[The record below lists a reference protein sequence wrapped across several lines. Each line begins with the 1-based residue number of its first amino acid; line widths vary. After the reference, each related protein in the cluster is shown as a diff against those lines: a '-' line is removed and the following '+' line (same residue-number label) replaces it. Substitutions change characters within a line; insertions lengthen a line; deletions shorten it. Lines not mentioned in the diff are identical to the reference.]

1 MNIKA
6 VKGFKDILPQD
17 SPKWRFV
24 EEKARE
30 IFSHFG
36 FREIRVP
43 VLEKTELFRRSIGE
57 STDIVEKE
65 MYTFLDK
72 SDEYLSLRPEATAS
86 IIRAFIE
93 HHLYTVDPIAKLYTI
108 GPMFRRERPQK
119 GRLRQFHQIDVEIL
133 GYNDPRIDAE
143 LILMLVQFLKDV
155 GLRDYQIE
163 VNSLGCSSCRPIF
176 REAIVDY
183 LNKREWDLC
192 QDCQRRLYVNPLR
205 VFDCKVPSCGEI
217 VNFAPSIK
225 DYLCESCNSHFA
237 VFCESLARFAIP
249 YQVNAK
255 MVRGLDYYT
264 RTAFEITTT
273 ALGAQNAVAGGG
285 RYDGLVKSL
294 GGPDIPGIGFA
305 VGMERLLE
313 IIPNPPEL
321 REENPFLF
329 IAALGELAQSLAY
342 HLCNTLRINGIP
354 VEMNYCERSLK
365 SQLKRADKLRC
376 PYTLIIGES
385 EIQENKAILRD
396 MRSSEQVLI
405 CLNDVFEKI
414 QWLYREGKR

>member
-1 MNIKA
+1 MTITA
-6 VKGFKDILPQD
+6 VKGFKDILPED

-24 EEKARE
+24 ENKARE
-30 IFSHFG
+30 IFFYFG

-65 MYTFLDK
+65 MYTFLDR
-72 SDEYLSLRPEATAS
+72 SDEYLTLRPEATAS
-86 IIRAFIE
+86 IIRAYIE
-93 HHLYTVDPIAKLYTI
+93 HHLYAMDPVAKLYTI

-119 GRLRQFHQIDVEIL
+119 GRFRQFHQIDVEIL

-143 LILMLVQFLKDV
+143 LILMLAQFLKAV
-155 GLRDYQIE
+155 GLADYQIE
-163 VNSLGCSSCRPIF
+163 VNSLGCASCRPVY
-176 REAIVDY
+176 REAIIDY
-183 LNKREWDLC
+183 LKKSEGDLC

-205 VFDCKVPSCGEI
+205 VFDCKVSSCGEI
-217 VNFAPSIK
+217 VAYAPSIM
-225 DYLCESCNSHFA
+225 DYLCEACRNHFT
-237 VFCESLARFAIP
+237 VFCQSLAGFAIP
-249 YQVNAK
+249 YLVNVK

-264 RTAFEITTT
+264 RTAFEVTTT

-285 RYDGLVKSL
+285 RYDGLVKAL
-294 GGPDIPGIGFA
+294 GGPDIPGVGFA

-313 IIPNPPEL
+313 IIPPL
-321 REENPFLF
+321 GLKEETPFLF
-329 IAALGELAQSLAY
+329 IASLGEHARSLSY
-342 HLCNTLRINGIP
+342 QLCNNLRVSGVP
-354 VEMNYCERSLK
+354 VEMNYCDRSLK

-376 PYTLIIGES
+376 PYTVIIGES

-405 CLNDVFEKI
+405 PLDDVFEKI
-414 QWLYREGKR
+414 QCIFREEKR